1 MAGQAVLLN
10 PDSFVEGG
18 GLIDDVDATFKS
30 CTFEMFDYNGKADPA
45 PALKLVLDVAG
56 DEMTQYYS
64 MGTAKD
70 WIPSEDGKQLL
81 SVGSATSIR
90 LSSNG
95 GILLKSLV
103 DSGFPGDKLGDDIS
117 ILDGLQAHMIQVPE
131 PQRSLKKTKEQ
142 QEKEAKF
149 GPKTILVV
157 SAINRLP
164 WEKATPAG
172 GKKAAPAG
180 GKPAPKPAAKP
191 TVKAEAAETGGGGVE
206 DKATEFILGI
216 LAEAGT
222 VMKKEL
228 PAKIFAALKDD
239 PDKNAMVKTV
249 FSDDFLSAG
258 PWNYSDGVLVAS

>member
-1 MAGQAVLLN
+1 MVGNAALLN

-64 MGTAKD
+64 MGSAKD

-95 GILLKSLV
+95 GIFLKSLV

-117 ILDGLQAHMIQVPE
+117 ILDGTQAHMIQVPE
-131 PQRSLKKTKEQ
+131 PQRSTKKTKEQ
-142 QEKEAKF
+142 QEKEAKY

-172 GKKAAPAG
+172 GKKAPAT
-180 GKPAPKPAAKP
+180 GKPVSKPAAKP
-191 TVKAEAAETGGGGVE
+191 AAKTETAEVSGGAVE
-206 DKATEFILGI
+206 DKVTEFILGV

-239 PDKNAMVKTV
+239 PDKSAMVKVV
-249 FSDDFLSAG
+249 FSDDFLNAG
-258 PWNYSDGVLVAS
+258 PWNYSDGVLVAN

>member
-1 MAGQAVLLN
+1 MGGNAALLN

-18 GLIDDVDATFKS
+18 GLIDDVDVTFKEVS
-30 CTFEMFDYNGKADPA
+30 FEMFDYNGKSAPA
-45 PALKLVLDVAG
+45 PAMKVVLDVAG

-95 GILLKSLV
+95 GIFLKSMV
-103 DSGFPGDKLGDDIS
+103 DAGFPGDKLGDDIS
-117 ILDGLQAHMIQVPE
+117 ILTGLQAHMIQVPE

-142 QEKEAKF
+142 EEKEAKF

-164 WEKATPAG
+164 WEKSTPAG
-172 GKKAAPAG
+172 AKGKA
-180 GKPAPKPAAKP
+180 KPAAGTKP
-191 TVKAEAAETGGGGVE
+191 AAAKPAAAKTEAAAEGGGVQ
-206 DKATEFILGI
+206 DKATEFILGV

-228 PAKIFAALKDD
+228 PAKIFAQFKDD
-239 PDKNAMVKTV
+239 PDKNEMVKTV

-258 PWNYSDGVLVAS
+258 PWSYSDGVLVSN